1 MRRFRVK
8 RGSGRTPGC
17 YHAAMGDTYTH
28 GHHESVLRSHAWR
41 TAENSAA
48 YLLGELHPGQR
59 LLDVGCGPG
68 TLTLDL
74 ARRVAPGLVTGIDAV
89 PGVLRGAEELR
100 RQQGVGNV
108 RFEPGDAYE
117 LAYEDD
123 CFDVIH
129 LHQVLQHLA
138 DPVRAL
144 TELRRVLAPD
154 GVLGARDSDYAGFFW
169 FPADPLL
176 NRWLALYHEL
186 TARNG
191 VMADAGRELPRW
203 ARAAGF
209 ADVAVTSS
217 TWTFADPASC
227 AWWGGLWAERV
238 MQSGFAEQTRD
249 YGLSD
254 DDELAAIAA
263 AWHRWAAAPDA
274 IFVVPH
280 VEILARS
287 GKNTESVAWGVR

>member
-1 MRRFRVK
+1 M
-8 RGSGRTPGC
+8 SPAGC
-17 YHAAMGDTYTH
+17 YHPAMGDTYTH

-41 TAENSAA
+41 TARNSAA

-68 TLTLDL
+68 TITLDL
-74 ARRVAPGLVTGIDAV
+74 ARRVAPGRVTGIDAA

-108 RFEPGDAYE
+108 TFATGDAYE

-123 CFDVIH
+123 SFDVIH
-129 LHQVLQHLA
+129 LHQVLQHLT

-144 TELRRVLAPD
+144 SELRRVLAPG

-176 NRWLALYHEL
+176 ARWLTLYHEL

-191 VMADAGRELPRW
+191 AMADAGRELPRW

-209 ADVAVTSS
+209 VDVAVTSS
-217 TWTFADPASC
+217 TWTFADAASC

-238 MQSGFAEQTRD
+238 MQSGFAEQTRA

-254 DDELAAIAA
+254 EDELAAIAA
-263 AWHRWAAAPDA
+263 AWRRWAAAPDA
-274 IFVVPH
+274 VFVVPH
-280 VEILARS
+280 VEILARP
-287 GKNTESVAWGVR
+287 GKNTESVTRGTR